1 MIRFGLLAGA
11 GLILVGQV
19 GTAEA
24 QVRYRHGYYAG
35 GWGHSAQYGGYYRGS
50 RRGPAFAAALVGG
63 ALLGG
68 ILRAATAP
76 AYRDPYTYSYGYN
89 YASPY
94 DVGYYPAPVYQ
105 TRYVY
110 GPPTYAIDPYA
121 APHEIRGGYRTV
133 YSNGRRV
140 IVGGPAY

>member
-11 GLILVGQV
+11 GLILAGQV

-50 RRGPAFAAALVGG
+50 RRGPAFAAGLVGG

-89 YASPY
+89 YA
-94 DVGYYPAPVYQ
+94 
-105 TRYVY
+105 
-110 GPPTYAIDPYA
+110 PPMMSGTTQPRS
-121 APHEIRGGYRTV
+121 IRRATFTV
-133 YSNGRRV
+133 LRRMPSILMPPPMRSVAGIGRSTATAV
-140 IVGGPAY
+140 A